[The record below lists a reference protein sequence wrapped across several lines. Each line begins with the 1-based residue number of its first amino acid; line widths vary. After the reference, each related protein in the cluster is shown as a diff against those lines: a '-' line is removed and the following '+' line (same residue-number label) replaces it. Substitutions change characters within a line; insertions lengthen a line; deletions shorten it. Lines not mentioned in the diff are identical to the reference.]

1 MGSNPTASAN
11 TPFFLVFLSRVEW
24 HFGFVCNGFT
34 AFYHCTGFLSI
45 TLIRFLCVVWNVVL
59 QMALTGKLTKKLVDN
74 LGAGRHGDGGGLY
87 LVVDPSG
94 ARRWIVRVVVKG
106 QRNVK
111 GAPLRTDFG
120 LGGADVVTLNQ
131 GRERALE
138 YRRMAKQGLN
148 PRFNAARHIPTFE
161 EVAGQVHIDRM
172 PTWKNAKHRS
182 QWINTLR
189 DYVFPKI
196 GRMPVDSIGQ
206 PEVLMCLSPIWTDK
220 HETARRLAQR
230 IKTVLDVAKS
240 KGFRSGENPVTT
252 IHEAHVLPKVKA
264 KPKHHNAMLW
274 QDVPA
279 FYADLKT
286 RDAMA
291 AKALMF
297 TCLTGS
303 RTGEVLGMQWGEV
316 DFDKVLWT
324 CPADRMKGGVMH
336 RVPLTNEML
345 AIIEPLRAMQSDY
358 VFEGQKRH
366 SPLSNMAMLMLLR
379 RMQVEG
385 VTVHGFRSTFR
396 DWASEVANAP
406 REVAE
411 MSLAHKVGSDVERAY
426 ARSDLLEKR
435 RLLMERWSGFVSSNK
450 EKVVKV
456 NFGAEV
462 G

>member
-1 MGSNPTASAN
+1 MDRWPSGRRR
-11 TPFFLVFLSRVEW
+11 TPGKCVGGRPSPGFESLS
-24 HFGFVCNGFT
+24 
-34 AFYHCTGFLSI
+34 
-45 TLIRFLCVVWNVVL
+45 
-59 QMALTGKLTKKLVDN
+59 D
-74 LGAGRHGDGGGLY
+74 RHGDGGGLY

-106 QRNVK
+106 QKNKK

-131 GRERALE
+131 ARERALE

-148 PRFNAARHIPTFE
+148 PRFNAQREIPTFAE
-161 EVAGQVHIDRM
+161 IAQQVHIDRM
-172 PTWKNAKHRS
+172 PTWKNAKHGQ

-189 DYVFPKI
+189 DYAFPKI

-206 PEVLMCLSPIWTDK
+206 PEVLMCLSPIWTEK
-220 HETARRLAQR
+220 HETAKRLAQR
-230 IKTVLDVAKS
+230 IKIVLDVAKS
-240 KGFRSGENPVTT
+240 KGFRSGENPVTE
-252 IHEAHVLPKVKA
+252 IKDAQVLPKVKA
-264 KPKHHNAMLW
+264 KPKHHAAMGW
-274 QDVPA
+274 RDAPA

-303 RTGEVLGMQWGEV
+303 RTSEVLNVTWDEIDLDAG
-316 DFDKVLWT
+316 LWVV
-324 CPADRMKGGVMH
+324 PAERMKTDTEH
-336 RVPLTNEML
+336 RVPLTGEML
-345 AIIEPLRAMQSDY
+345 AILEPLQAMKSQY

-366 SPLSNMAMLMLLR
+366 KPLSNMAMLMLLR
-379 RMQVEG
+379 RMGVEG

-426 ARSDLLEKR
+426 ARSDLLER
-435 RLLMERWSGFVSSNK
+435 RRVLMERWSGFVAGDTG
-450 EKVVKV
+450 KVVRI
-456 NFGAEV
+456 G
-462 G
+462 

>member
-1 MGSNPTASAN
+1 MGH
-11 TPFFLVFLSRVEW
+11 LS
-24 HFGFVCNGFT
+24 
-34 AFYHCTGFLSI
+34 
-45 TLIRFLCVVWNVVL
+45 
-59 QMALTGKLTKKLVDN
+59 GKLTKKLVDN
-74 LGAGRHGDGGGLY
+74 LGAGRHGDGNGLY

-106 QRNVK
+106 QKNKK

-120 LGGADVVTLNQ
+120 LGGADIVTLHQ
-131 GRERALE
+131 ARDRALE

-148 PRFNAARHIPTFE
+148 PRFNTKQEIPTFE
-161 EVAGQVHIDRM
+161 EVAQQVHIERL
-172 PTWKNAKHRS
+172 PTWKNAKHGQ

-189 DYVFPKI
+189 DYAFPKI

-206 PEVLMCLSPIWTDK
+206 PEALMCLSPIWTEK

-240 KGFRSGENPVTT
+240 KGFRSGENPITE
-252 IHEAHVLPKVKA
+252 IKDAKVLPKVTA
-264 KPKHHNAMLW
+264 KPKHHKAMRW
-274 QDVPA
+274 QDIPA
-279 FYADLKT
+279 FYSELKA

-303 RTGEVLGMQWGEV
+303 RTSEVLGITWDEV
-316 DFDKVLWT
+316 DLEARLWT
-324 CPADRMKGGVMH
+324 CPAERMKTSEEH
-336 RVPLTNEML
+336 RVPLTDEML
-345 AIIEPLRAMQSDY
+345 AVIMPLQAMASKY

-366 SPLSNMAMLMLLR
+366 KPLSNMSMLMLLR
-379 RMQVEG
+379 RMKVEG

-396 DWASEVANAP
+396 DWASEAANAP

-426 ARSDLLEKR
+426 ARSDLLDKR
-435 RLLMERWSGFVSSNK
+435 RVLMERWSGFVAGGVA
-450 EKVVKV
+450 KVVRI
-456 NFGAEV
+456 G
-462 G
+462 

>member
-1 MGSNPTASAN
+1 MS
-11 TPFFLVFLSRVEW
+11 
-24 HFGFVCNGFT
+24 
-34 AFYHCTGFLSI
+34 
-45 TLIRFLCVVWNVVL
+45 
-59 QMALTGKLTKKLVDN
+59 LTGKLTKRLVEN

-106 QRNVK
+106 QKNLK

-131 GRERALE
+131 ARERALE

-148 PRFNAARHIPTFE
+148 PRFNASREIPTFE
-161 EVAGQVHIDRM
+161 EVARQVHIDRM
-172 PTWKNAKHRS
+172 PTWKNDKHGA

-189 DYVFPKI
+189 DYAFPKI

-230 IKTVLDVAKS
+230 IKIVLDVAKS
-240 KGFRSGENPVTT
+240 KGFRSGENPVGA
-252 IHEAHVLPKVKA
+252 INDAKVLPKVKA
-264 KPKHHNAMLW
+264 KPKHHKAMRW

-279 FYADLKT
+279 FYAELKT

-291 AKALMF
+291 AQALKF

-303 RTGEVLGMQWGEV
+303 RTGEVLGMKWEEI
-316 DFDKVLWT
+316 DKVARLWT
-324 CPADRMKGGVMH
+324 CPADRMKGDVPH
-336 RVPLTNEML
+336 RVPLTDEML
-345 AIIEPLRAMQSDY
+345 AIIEPLRAMKSDY

-366 SPLSNMAMLMLLR
+366 KPLSNMAMLMLLR
-379 RMQVEG
+379 RMEVEG

-396 DWASEVANAP
+396 DWASEEANAP

-435 RLLMERWSGFVSSNK
+435 RALMERWSEFVTGTTAA
-450 EKVVKV
+450 
-456 NFGAEV
+456 FAESAL
-462 G
+462 GDETAEER

>member
-1 MGSNPTASAN
+1 
-11 TPFFLVFLSRVEW
+11 
-24 HFGFVCNGFT
+24 
-34 AFYHCTGFLSI
+34 
-45 TLIRFLCVVWNVVL
+45 
-59 QMALTGKLTKKLVDN
+59 MALTGKLTKKLVES

-106 QRNVK
+106 QRNAQ

-131 GRERALE
+131 ARERALE
-138 YRRMAKQGLN
+138 YRRMAKAGVN
-148 PRFNAARHIPTFE
+148 PRFNAKRDIPCFE
-161 EVAGQVHIDRM
+161 EIARQVHIERL
-172 PTWKNAKHRS
+172 PTWKNPKHGD

-189 DYVFPKI
+189 DYAFPKI
-196 GRMPVDSIGQ
+196 GRMPIDSIGQ

-220 HETARRLAQR
+220 HETARRVAQR

-240 KGFRSGENPVTT
+240 KGFRSGENPVTA
-252 IHEAHVLPKVKA
+252 IQDAQVLPKVKA
-264 KPKHHNAMLW
+264 KPKHHSAMAW
-274 QDVPA
+274 KDVPA

-303 RTGEVLGMQWGEV
+303 RTSEVLGMQWGEI
-316 DFDKVLWT
+316 DLAARLWT
-324 CPADRMKGGVMH
+324 CPAGRMKGEELH
-336 RVPLTNEML
+336 RVPLTDEML
-345 AIIEPLRAMQSDY
+345 AIIVPLRAMQSDY

-366 SPLSNMAMLMLLR
+366 KPLSNMAMLMLLR
-379 RMQVEG
+379 RMEVED

-396 DWASEVANAP
+396 DWASEIANAP

-426 ARSDLLEKR
+426 ARSDLLERR
-435 RLLMERWSGFVSSNK
+435 RLLMDQWSQFVASTPVPRLLKNADRLHQP
-450 EKVVKV
+450 
-456 NFGAEV
+456 G
-462 G
+462 